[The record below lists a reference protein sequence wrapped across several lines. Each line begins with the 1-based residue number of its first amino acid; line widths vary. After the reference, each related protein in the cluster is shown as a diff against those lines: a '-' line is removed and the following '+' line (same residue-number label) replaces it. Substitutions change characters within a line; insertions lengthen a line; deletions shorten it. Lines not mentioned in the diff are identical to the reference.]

1 MKGLGS
7 SDSSAQDGDAYA
19 YLGLTYF
26 RQNRLP
32 EAAAAL
38 RNAIARNPA
47 GTGFHLGLGL
57 VLVLLQQRDREGV
70 RREFAAEL
78 RYHPGNQTARI
89 QAELLDVLPG
99 DSGQ

>member
-47 GTGFHLGLGL
+47 GTGFHL
-57 VLVLLQQRDREGV
+57 VLVLLQQGDREGV

-78 RYHPGNQTARI
+78 RYHPGNQTART
-89 QAELLDVLPG
+89 QAELLDVPAG
-99 DSGQ
+99 DSEQ